1 MFKETLAYRYTF
13 ISYLLLITLMKNM
26 QFEITKVEDF
36 YWHFEVEG
44 IWIETNN
51 FYVGSKLFT
60 REQAR
65 KLNKVK

>member
-1 MFKETLAYRYTF
+1 
-13 ISYLLLITLMKNM
+13 MKNM